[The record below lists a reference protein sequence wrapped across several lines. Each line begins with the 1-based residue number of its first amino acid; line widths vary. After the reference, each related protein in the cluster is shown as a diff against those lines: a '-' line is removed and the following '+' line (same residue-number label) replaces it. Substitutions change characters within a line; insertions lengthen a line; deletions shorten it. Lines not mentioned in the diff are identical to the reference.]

1 MKTALI
7 GVGRW
12 GQILLKEL
20 EPQAEI
26 KYRCDSKTDLNSVF
40 ADPEI
45 EAVFVAT
52 PISTHFDIAKRTLES
67 GKHLF
72 LEKPGTSH
80 CGDLENLCNL
90 ARKKNLRFAVGY
102 EFPHHP
108 AAKRLKQFL
117 ANKKI
122 VALRFEWLKW
132 GTFKEDVILNLLSH
146 EISLIKFWTSG
157 EVKLIS
163 CKKTPIISFADIL
176 ETEFTLANESSVV
189 SLINR
194 VSPIKQKTVT
204 LITEDSGYVWNGN
217 ELYEIKK
224 SDQVLQP
231 IDIPTEISTVKEE
244 ISDFLSAIEEGREPL
259 IDGSFALKVFQTV
272 ESVR

>member
-1 MKTALI
+1 M
-7 GVGRW
+7 
-12 GQILLKEL
+12 
-20 EPQAEI
+20 
-26 KYRCDSKTDLNSVF
+26 
-40 ADPEI
+40 
-45 EAVFVAT
+45 
-52 PISTHFDIAKRTLES
+52 
-67 GKHLF
+67 
-72 LEKPGTSH
+72 
-80 CGDLENLCNL
+80 
-90 ARKKNLRFAVGY
+90 
-102 EFPHHP
+102 
-108 AAKRLKQFL
+108 
-117 ANKKI
+117 
-122 VALRFEWLKW
+122 
-132 GTFKEDVILNLLSH
+132 
-146 EISLIKFWTSG
+146 
-157 EVKLIS
+157 
-163 CKKTPIISFADIL
+163 
-176 ETEFTLANESSVV
+176 